1 MSFNSIFFLFSALP
15 LFYALYLLTPP
26 KGKRY
31 MLLVISFAAY
41 FWVEPLFSILL
52 LMLAC
57 YLYLLNLRMQQVR
70 QYKKL
75 AICMEL
81 IGIVLFLLLYFKYY
95 GFLLS
100 GISAL
105 TSFDFTL
112 RLLIAPAGISFI
124 SFSLISYAIDLYQ
137 GKLQKQPKLG
147 DFLLYVFYFPKII
160 MGPIMRYP
168 DFEAQL
174 KPLRISIAA
183 THEGLCRFVIGLA
196 KKVILANT
204 FAFLFEQISANAALS
219 MLSAWIGAFAF
230 TFQIYFDFSGYSDMA
245 IGLSLLLGIRMPEN
259 FHYPYMANSIKDFWK
274 RWHITLSTWFKD
286 YVYIP
291 LGGSRRKL
299 PRVILNTFIVWSL
312 TGLWHGASWNFVL
325 WGIYY
330 FVLLMLERYV
340 LGGFLRK
347 CPQTLRILLTFLLVA
362 IGWMLFAFPDLAQ
375 MSDYLKAMFGANGLI
390 DEQSFWYF
398 KNHLFYFL
406 CAVIAST
413 PLFHQIYL
421 RTKAALRLPLHDLMI
436 LGLFI
441 FSIILHQEKKE
452 SNKLSVRQP
461 LL

>member
-340 LGGFLRK
+340 LGGFLRI

-441 FSIILHQEKKE
+441 LSICYLVT
-452 SNKLSVRQP
+452 STFQP
-461 LL
+461 FLYTQF

>member
-1 MSFNSIFFLFSALP
+1 MSFNSIFFLFSALT

-137 GKLQKQPKLG
+137 GKLEKQPKLG

-441 FSIILHQEKKE
+441 LSICYLVT
-452 SNKLSVRQP
+452 STFQP
-461 LL
+461 FLYTQF

>member
-1 MSFNSIFFLFSALP
+1 
-15 LFYALYLLTPP
+15 
-26 KGKRY
+26 

-57 YLYLLNLRMQQVR
+57 YLYLLNLRMQRVR

-219 MLSAWIGAFAF
+219 MVSAWIGAFAF

-347 CPQTLRILLTFLLVA
+347 CPQALRILLTFLLVA

-441 FSIILHQEKKE
+441 LSICYLVT
-452 SNKLSVRQP
+452 STFQP
-461 LL
+461 FLYTQF

>member
-362 IGWMLFAFPDLAQ
+362 SGWMLFAFPDLAQ

-441 FSIILHQEKKE
+441 LSICYLVT
-452 SNKLSVRQP
+452 STFQP
-461 LL
+461 FLYTQF

>member
-57 YLYLLNLRMQQVR
+57 YLYLLNLRMQRVR

-137 GKLQKQPKLG
+137 GKLEKQPKLG

-347 CPQTLRILLTFLLVA
+347 CPQALRILLTFLLVA

-441 FSIILHQEKKE
+441 LSICYLVT
-452 SNKLSVRQP
+452 STFQP
-461 LL
+461 FLYTQF

>member
-57 YLYLLNLRMQQVR
+57 YLYLLNLRMQRVR

-441 FSIILHQEKKE
+441 LSICYLVT
-452 SNKLSVRQP
+452 STFQP
-461 LL
+461 FLYTQF

>member
-291 LGGSRRKL
+291 LGGSRHKL

-347 CPQTLRILLTFLLVA
+347 CPQALRILLTFLLVA

-441 FSIILHQEKKE
+441 LSICYLVT
-452 SNKLSVRQP
+452 STFQP
-461 LL
+461 FLYTQF

>member
-347 CPQTLRILLTFLLVA
+347 CPQALRILLTFLLVA

-441 FSIILHQEKKE
+441 LSICYLVT
-452 SNKLSVRQP
+452 STFQP
-461 LL
+461 FLYTQF

>member
-137 GKLQKQPKLG
+137 GKLEKQPKLG

-299 PRVILNTFIVWSL
+299 PRGILNTFIVWSL
-312 TGLWHGASWNFVL
+312 SGLWHGASWDFVL

-441 FSIILHQEKKE
+441 LSICYLVT
-452 SNKLSVRQP
+452 STFQP
-461 LL
+461 FLYTQF

>member
-57 YLYLLNLRMQQVR
+57 YLYLLNLRMQRVR

-105 TSFDFTL
+105 ASFDFTL

-219 MLSAWIGAFAF
+219 MVSAWIGAFAF

-347 CPQTLRILLTFLLVA
+347 CPQALRILLTFLLVA

-441 FSIILHQEKKE
+441 LSICYLVT
-452 SNKLSVRQP
+452 STFQP
-461 LL
+461 FLYTQF

>member
-325 WGIYY
+325 WGI
-330 FVLLMLERYV
+330 
-340 LGGFLRK
+340 
-347 CPQTLRILLTFLLVA
+347 
-362 IGWMLFAFPDLAQ
+362 
-375 MSDYLKAMFGANGLI
+375 
-390 DEQSFWYF
+390 
-398 KNHLFYFL
+398 
-406 CAVIAST
+406 
-413 PLFHQIYL
+413 
-421 RTKAALRLPLHDLMI
+421 
-436 LGLFI
+436 
-441 FSIILHQEKKE
+441 
-452 SNKLSVRQP
+452 
-461 LL
+461 

>member
-57 YLYLLNLRMQQVR
+57 YLYLLNLRMQRVR

-347 CPQTLRILLTFLLVA
+347 CPQALRILLTFLLVA

-441 FSIILHQEKKE
+441 LSICYLVT
-452 SNKLSVRQP
+452 STFQP
-461 LL
+461 FLYTQF

>member
-291 LGGSRRKL
+291 LGGSRCKL

-441 FSIILHQEKKE
+441 LSICYLVT
-452 SNKLSVRQP
+452 STFQP
-461 LL
+461 FLYTQF

>member
-57 YLYLLNLRMQQVR
+57 YLYLLNLRMQRVR

-219 MLSAWIGAFAF
+219 MVSAWIGAFAF

-347 CPQTLRILLTFLLVA
+347 CPQALRILLTFLLVA

-441 FSIILHQEKKE
+441 LSICYLVT
-452 SNKLSVRQP
+452 STFQP
-461 LL
+461 FLYTQF

>member
-124 SFSLISYAIDLYQ
+124 SFSLISYAVDLYQ

-441 FSIILHQEKKE
+441 LSICYLVT
-452 SNKLSVRQP
+452 STFQP
-461 LL
+461 FLYTQF

>member
-1 MSFNSIFFLFSALP
+1 
-15 LFYALYLLTPP
+15 
-26 KGKRY
+26 
-31 MLLVISFAAY
+31 
-41 FWVEPLFSILL
+41 
-52 LMLAC
+52 
-57 YLYLLNLRMQQVR
+57 
-70 QYKKL
+70 
-75 AICMEL
+75 
-81 IGIVLFLLLYFKYY
+81 
-95 GFLLS
+95 
-100 GISAL
+100 
-105 TSFDFTL
+105 
-112 RLLIAPAGISFI
+112 
-124 SFSLISYAIDLYQ
+124 
-137 GKLQKQPKLG
+137 
-147 DFLLYVFYFPKII
+147 
-160 MGPIMRYP
+160 
-168 DFEAQL
+168 
-174 KPLRISIAA
+174 
-183 THEGLCRFVIGLA
+183 
-196 KKVILANT
+196 
-204 FAFLFEQISANAALS
+204 

-441 FSIILHQEKKE
+441 LSICYLVT
-452 SNKLSVRQP
+452 STFQP
-461 LL
+461 FLYTQF

>member
-441 FSIILHQEKKE
+441 LSICYLVT
-452 SNKLSVRQP
+452 STFQP
-461 LL
+461 FLYTQF

>member
-57 YLYLLNLRMQQVR
+57 YLYLLNLRMQRVR

-105 TSFDFTL
+105 ASFDFTL

-347 CPQTLRILLTFLLVA
+347 CPQALRILLTFLLVA

-441 FSIILHQEKKE
+441 LSICYLVT
-452 SNKLSVRQP
+452 STFQP
-461 LL
+461 FLYTQF

>member
-57 YLYLLNLRMQQVR
+57 YLYLLNLRMQRVR

-219 MLSAWIGAFAF
+219 MVSAWIGAFAF

-441 FSIILHQEKKE
+441 LSICYLVT
-452 SNKLSVRQP
+452 STFQP
-461 LL
+461 FLYTQF

>member
-204 FAFLFEQISANAALS
+204 FAFLFEQISANAVLS

-441 FSIILHQEKKE
+441 LSICYLVT
-452 SNKLSVRQP
+452 STFQP
-461 LL
+461 FLYTQF

>member
-219 MLSAWIGAFAF
+219 MVSAWIGAFAF

-347 CPQTLRILLTFLLVA
+347 CPQALRILLTFLLVA

-441 FSIILHQEKKE
+441 LSICYLVT
-452 SNKLSVRQP
+452 STFQP
-461 LL
+461 FLYTQF

>member
-57 YLYLLNLRMQQVR
+57 YLYLLNLRMQRVR

-219 MLSAWIGAFAF
+219 MVSAWIGAFAF

-259 FHYPYMANSIKDFWK
+259 FHDPYMANSIKDFWK

-347 CPQTLRILLTFLLVA
+347 CPQALRILLTFLLVA

-441 FSIILHQEKKE
+441 LSICYLVT
-452 SNKLSVRQP
+452 STFQP
-461 LL
+461 FLYTQF

>member
-137 GKLQKQPKLG
+137 GKLEKQPKLG

-291 LGGSRRKL
+291 LGGSRHKL

-441 FSIILHQEKKE
+441 LSICYLVT
-452 SNKLSVRQP
+452 STFQP
-461 LL
+461 FLYTQF

>member
-105 TSFDFTL
+105 ASFDFTL

-219 MLSAWIGAFAF
+219 MVSAWIGAFAF

-347 CPQTLRILLTFLLVA
+347 CPQALRILLTFLLVA

-441 FSIILHQEKKE
+441 LSICYLVT
-452 SNKLSVRQP
+452 STFQP
-461 LL
+461 FLYTQF

>member
-57 YLYLLNLRMQQVR
+57 YLYLLNLRMQRVR

-124 SFSLISYAIDLYQ
+124 SFTLISYAIDLYQ
-137 GKLQKQPKLG
+137 GKLEKQPKLG

-291 LGGSRRKL
+291 LGGSRHKL

-347 CPQTLRILLTFLLVA
+347 CPQALRILLTFLLVA

-441 FSIILHQEKKE
+441 LSICYLVT
-452 SNKLSVRQP
+452 STFQP
-461 LL
+461 FLYTQF

>member
-291 LGGSRRKL
+291 LGGSRCKL

-347 CPQTLRILLTFLLVA
+347 CPQALRILLTFLLVA

-441 FSIILHQEKKE
+441 LSICYLVT
-452 SNKLSVRQP
+452 STFQP
-461 LL
+461 FLYTQF

>member
-137 GKLQKQPKLG
+137 GKLEKQPKLG

-441 FSIILHQEKKE
+441 LSICYLVT
-452 SNKLSVRQP
+452 STFQP
-461 LL
+461 FLYTQF

>member
-137 GKLQKQPKLG
+137 GKLEKQPKLG

-291 LGGSRRKL
+291 LGGSRHKL

-347 CPQTLRILLTFLLVA
+347 CPQALRILLTFLLVA

-441 FSIILHQEKKE
+441 LSICYLVT
-452 SNKLSVRQP
+452 STFQP
-461 LL
+461 FLYTQF

>member
-137 GKLQKQPKLG
+137 GKLEKQPKLG

-347 CPQTLRILLTFLLVA
+347 CPQALRILLTFLLVA

-441 FSIILHQEKKE
+441 LSICYLVT
-452 SNKLSVRQP
+452 STFQP
-461 LL
+461 FLYTQF

>member
-147 DFLLYVFYFPKII
+147 DFL
-160 MGPIMRYP
+160 GPIMRYP

-441 FSIILHQEKKE
+441 LSICYLVT
-452 SNKLSVRQP
+452 STFQP
-461 LL
+461 FLYTQF

>member
-1 MSFNSIFFLFSALP
+1 
-15 LFYALYLLTPP
+15 
-26 KGKRY
+26 
-31 MLLVISFAAY
+31 
-41 FWVEPLFSILL
+41 
-52 LMLAC
+52 
-57 YLYLLNLRMQQVR
+57 
-70 QYKKL
+70 
-75 AICMEL
+75 
-81 IGIVLFLLLYFKYY
+81 
-95 GFLLS
+95 
-100 GISAL
+100 
-105 TSFDFTL
+105 
-112 RLLIAPAGISFI
+112 
-124 SFSLISYAIDLYQ
+124 
-137 GKLQKQPKLG
+137 
-147 DFLLYVFYFPKII
+147 
-160 MGPIMRYP
+160 MRYP

-441 FSIILHQEKKE
+441 LSICYLVT
-452 SNKLSVRQP
+452 STFQP
-461 LL
+461 FLYTQF